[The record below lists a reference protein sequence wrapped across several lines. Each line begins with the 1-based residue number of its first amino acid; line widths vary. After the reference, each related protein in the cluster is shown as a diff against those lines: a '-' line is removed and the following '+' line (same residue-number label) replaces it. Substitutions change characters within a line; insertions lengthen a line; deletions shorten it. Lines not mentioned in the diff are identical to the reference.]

1 MKKIL
6 LLASLFCASAYS
18 MQEETPEL
26 KLRKI
31 EVALKILSTPE
42 EQLVFLCPE
51 CGSAGVREYL
61 ETYCVLC
68 KKNFDR
74 YSVQTELKKRAGA
87 TLVRCMQVLDNPEK
101 K

>member
-1 MKKIL
+1 
-6 LLASLFCASAYS
+6 

-31 EVALKILSTPE
+31 EVALKILGTPDT
-42 EQLVFLCPE
+42 QLAFLCPE
-51 CGSAGVREYL
+51 CGSVGAREYL
-61 ETYCVLC
+61 ETYCYSC

-74 YSVQTELKKRAGA
+74 YSVQTAIKKRAGA